1 MRPAGLMRRTAF
13 RLALGVTL
21 FVLTSLVLASTIGY
35 NLLRDQLIARQ
46 DARVTEIFTALQE
59 TSQSGDETDLIEAI
73 STRIKA
79 SPDRSTIY
87 LVRAPDGKVLAASI
101 PDIWFKPGWSTV
113 EAASLHVA
121 TDYPYRIFAGSVSGY
136 SIVVGLTDADLD
148 DLDDLAEISLGTFG
162 WSALGVLIAAMGV
175 GALIAARIQARFNT
189 VEATLH
195 RVALGDL
202 TARLP
207 VSTQGDDLDQI
218 FSAIN
223 PALARLSGLVEAM
236 RQVNADI
243 AHDPRSPLNRLR
255 IRIEA
260 AAETEATGLPVAAD
274 LAAALAESDAISGTF
289 AALLRIAQIMAGSAR
304 QKFTPVDVSA
314 VTEAVAE
321 VYAGVAEDAGMT
333 LTCQTRGSA
342 VIEGDRDLLTQ
353 GLANLIE
360 NALRHCPPG
369 TAITCAVERGGPVV
383 RATARYTG
391 PGMPEAERENVLRRL
406 YRLEKSRTNEGSG
419 LGLALVKAVAEMH
432 DAELTLSDAAP
443 GLRVTLCF
451 RRVPSQG

>member
-1 MRPAGLMRRTAF
+1 M
-13 RLALGVTL
+13 
-21 FVLTSLVLASTIGY
+21 
-35 NLLRDQLIARQ
+35 
-46 DARVTEIFTALQE
+46 TEIFTAPQE
-59 TSQSGDETDLIEAI
+59 TSQSGDETDLIEAV

-87 LVRAPDGKVLAASI
+87 LLRAPDGKVLAASI

-148 DLDDLAEISLGTFG
+148 DLVEISLGAFG
-162 WSALGVLIAAMGV
+162 WSGLGVLIAAIGV
-175 GALIAARIQARFNT
+175 GALIAARIQARINT
-189 VEATLH
+189 MEATLH

-207 VSTQGDDLDQI
+207 VPTQGDDLDQI

-223 PALARLSGLVEAM
+223 HALTRLSGLVEAM
-236 RQVNADI
+236 RQVSADI
-243 AHDPRSPLNRLR
+243 AHDLRWPLNRLR

-260 AAETEATGLPVAAD
+260 AAEAEAKGLPVAAD

-289 AALLRIAQIMAGSAR
+289 AALLRIAQIAARSAR
-304 QKFTPVDVSA
+304 QKFAPVDVSA
-314 VTEAVAE
+314 VMEAVAE
-321 VYAGVAEDAGMT
+321 VYAGVAEDAGTT
-333 LTCQTRGSA
+333 LTCQACGSA
-342 VIEGDRDLLTQ
+342 VIEGDKDLVTQ
-353 GLANLIE
+353 GFANLIE
-360 NALRHCPPG
+360 NAQRHCPPG
-369 TAITCAVERGGPVV
+369 TAIICAVEPDGPVV
-383 RATARYTG
+383 RATVRYTG

-406 YRLEKSRTNEGSG
+406 YRLEKSRTTEGSG
-419 LGLALVKAVAEMH
+419 LGLALVKAVAEVR
-432 DAELTLSDAAP
+432 DAELALSDAAP